1 MILLR
6 VVPTVILTGG
16 LHAAKSMGLRAAKS
30 WLLANM
36 LCKFRGLH
44 AAKSWSGSLRN
55 LHIDTLD
62 LNFGKPTMRTRI
74 TKCLSLFV
82 RPRWIQQHL
91 HVKPLTWPFKLP
103 TSDHVADVA
112 EDCIEGEEA
121 AEGPEAGEV
130 VEAGVLVASRAQ
142 VCSQPHH
149 HLHQEGE
156 NSAVQGCRCTA
167 PAGGRGC
174 SKWWWSRSAWGT
186 SGT

>member
-91 HVKPLTWPFKLP
+91 HVKPLLHGPLSACEHLVIFGLWQQTVNIPKFLLNCVTWNFVKLLGGM
-103 TSDHVADVA
+103 
-112 EDCIEGEEA
+112 E
-121 AEGPEAGEV
+121 
-130 VEAGVLVASRAQ
+130 
-142 VCSQPHH
+142 
-149 HLHQEGE
+149 
-156 NSAVQGCRCTA
+156 QGLFLF
-167 PAGGRGC
+167 
-174 SKWWWSRSAWGT
+174 WV
-186 SGT
+186 